1 MSDTLD
7 TLYSEHRYLSTLL
20 DILETESARLKPRKV
35 PDYHLLLDIIDY
47 LTHYPDVYHHPREDL
62 LFTTMVDRDDEFEP
76 LLERLER
83 EHRTL
88 KQYNHELFNEL
99 TAVVA
104 GRAADRPLM
113 LRSIERYIDAYR
125 QHMDYES
132 REIFPRAKGV
142 LSAADQ
148 RKLARKT
155 QAIDDPLFGGEIQ
168 YRYQRVGR
176 NLQSRMELAGQD
188 MLTNEFEA
196 IQSSIGRLSR
206 LADTLEDLKDTVTR
220 RGSESWQE
228 QKEMISEH
236 LQRGQG
242 PSVASLPLAL
252 IRHHGRH
259 VKEGIAE
266 IRQKLRSGQGD
277 DAAGRER

>member
-148 RKLARKT
+148 RKLAKKT

-168 YRYQRVGR
+168 YQYQRVGR
-176 NLQSRMELAGQD
+176 NLQARMELAGQD
-188 MLTNEFEA
+188 MLANEFEA

-206 LADTLEDLKDTVTR
+206 LANTLEDLKNTVTR
-220 RGSESWQE
+220 RSSESWQE
-228 QKEMISEH
+228 QKETISDH
-236 LQRGQG
+236 LQRGRG
-242 PSVASLPLAL
+242 PSVVSLPLAL
-252 IRHHGRH
+252 IRNQGRH